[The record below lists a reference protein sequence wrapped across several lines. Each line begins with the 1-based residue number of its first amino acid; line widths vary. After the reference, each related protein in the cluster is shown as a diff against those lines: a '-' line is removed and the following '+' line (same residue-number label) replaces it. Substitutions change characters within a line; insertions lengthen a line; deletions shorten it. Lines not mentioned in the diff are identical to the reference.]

1 MTLDALQ
8 HYAGIGACAGLGY
21 LLFDLLWCS
30 LRDLWRD
37 LADDLRECAQR
48 AVERADR
55 RFDAHERGW
64 WR

>member
-1 MTLDALQ
+1 MTLDGLQ
-8 HYAGIGACAGLGY
+8 HYAGAAACICFGY
-21 LLFDLLWCS
+21 LLLDLLCCS

-48 AVERADR
+48 GVARADGW
-55 RFDAHERGW
+55 FDRHERGW